1 MSIEHQK
8 LLQINALQKK
18 EISTLKSQAA
28 DLENQGFKE
37 IEKIDGL
44 EQYGR
49 RQNLEIA
56 GVPQQP
62 NENTNSIVIEVS
74 KLLNVV
80 VPPDHTV
87 YLRHI
92 DYQRSQITAPKTLF
106 VYRVLLSG
114 SRTVTLE
121 TKCLRIESLFAI

>member
-1 MSIEHQK
+1 MHNK
-8 LLQINALQKK
+8 KK

-62 NENTNSIVIEVS
+62 NENTNSIVLKVA

-80 VPPDHTV
+80 VPPDHI
-87 YLRHI
+87 Y
-92 DYQRSQITAPKTLF
+92 
-106 VYRVLLSG
+106 
-114 SRTVTLE
+114 VTWNTKE
-121 TKCLRIESLFAI
+121 TKSHHQKLCFSTEHYCPVHKP